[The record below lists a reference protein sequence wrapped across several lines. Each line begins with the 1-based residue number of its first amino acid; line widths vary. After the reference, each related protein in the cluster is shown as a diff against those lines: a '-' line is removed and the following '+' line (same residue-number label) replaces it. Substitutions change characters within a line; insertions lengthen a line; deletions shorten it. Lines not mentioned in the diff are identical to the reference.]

1 MDWEKILND
10 AKEGIVHWSLDY
22 GPKILAAILTYI
34 IGKWI
39 AKVIRNVLRRV
50 LLKAKTEETLVGF
63 LANIVYSLLMLL
75 VIISAVGKLGV
86 NTNSFV
92 AIIGAAGLAVGFALQ
107 GSLANFAAGVMI
119 IVFRPFKKGDFVEAG
134 GTAGVVEEI
143 LIFSTILK
151 TPDNKKVIV
160 PNSGMTGG
168 NIINYSAHETRRVD
182 MVMGI
187 GYEDDIVKAKQT
199 LEKIL
204 ADHPL
209 VLEDPA
215 PVVAMA
221 ALADSSVNF
230 NVRPWCKTAD
240 YWTVYSQIHEQVKQT
255 FDKEGISIPF
265 PQRDVHL
272 HQVA

>member
-1 MDWEKILND
+1 
-10 AKEGIVHWSLDY
+10 
-22 GPKILAAILTYI
+22 
-34 IGKWI
+34 
-39 AKVIRNVLRRV
+39 
-50 LLKAKTEETLVGF
+50 
-63 LANIVYSLLMLL
+63 
-75 VIISAVGKLGV
+75 
-86 NTNSFV
+86 
-92 AIIGAAGLAVGFALQ
+92 
-107 GSLANFAAGVMI
+107 MI
-119 IVFRPFKKGDFVEAG
+119 IVFRPFKKGDYVEAG
-134 GTAGVVEEI
+134 GTAGVVQEI
-143 LIFSTILK
+143 AIFSTILK

-160 PNSGMTGG
+160 PNSSMTGG
-168 NIINYSAHETRRVD
+168 NIINYSAHDTRRVD

-187 GYEDDIVKAKQT
+187 GYGDDIVKAKQT

-204 ADHPL
+204 ADNPL

-240 YWTVYSQIHEQVKQT
+240 YWTVYSQVHEAVKQT
-255 FDKEGISIPF
+255 FDNEGISIPF